1 MPSDGSL
8 TGGSANMI
16 LPEYLNKL
24 IRFIASPLGI
34 VIILAW
40 MLGGIW
46 SAYRRLKSKHNRD
59 KH

>member
-1 MPSDGSL
+1 
-8 TGGSANMI
+8 MI